1 MSQPEQ
7 GMPVLEL
14 SSVNAGY
21 KSVPMI
27 RNIDLTLHSGDA
39 IAVIGA
45 NGAGKTTMLR
55 AITGQISAMA
65 GDIRFLG
72 SPIAALPTHAR
83 ARLGIGYAPEGR
95 QLFHAMSVIENLEVG
110 AARVKS
116 EERSRRVQR
125 MLDIFPKL
133 RPRSKTDC
141 GLLSGGEQ
149 QMVAI
154 ARALMPQP
162 RLLLLDEPSTGLAP
176 RVISELYAS
185 LATLLSSGLTILV
198 AEQNARAALRLAKRA
213 IVLEDG
219 RIVASGPAAELAGDP
234 RVVDAYVGLGAQD
247 LSWSSAAHETA

>member
-1 MSQPEQ
+1 MFQPEA
-7 GMPVLEL
+7 GMPALAL
-14 SSVNAGY
+14 SGVSAGY

-27 RNIDLTLHSGDA
+27 RNIDLTLDSGDA
-39 IAVIGA
+39 VAVIGA

-55 AITGQISAMA
+55 AIMGQIAAMG
-65 GDIRFLG
+65 GDITFFGR
-72 SPIAALPTHAR
+72 SIASLPTHAR

-110 AARVKS
+110 AARVKAD
-116 EERSRRVQR
+116 ERARRIAQ

-133 RPRSKTDC
+133 RPRSKTGC

-185 LATLLSSGLTILV
+185 LSTLLSSGLTILV
-198 AEQNARAALRLAKRA
+198 AEQNARAALKFAKRA

-219 RIVASGPAAELAGDP
+219 QIAASGLAPDLIGDP
-234 RVVDAYVGLGAQD
+234 RVVDAYVGLGSQD
-247 LSWSSAAHETA
+247 LS